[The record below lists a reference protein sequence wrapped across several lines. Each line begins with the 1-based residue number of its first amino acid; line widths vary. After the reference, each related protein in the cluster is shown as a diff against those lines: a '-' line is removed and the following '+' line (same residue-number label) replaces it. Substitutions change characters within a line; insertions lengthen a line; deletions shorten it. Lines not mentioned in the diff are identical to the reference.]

1 MNKKEYEEIYLNALL
16 KEHKH
21 WSLLMYIKYKT
32 GPTKILFDD
41 EESARS
47 VYEAFSEAL
56 NKSKD
61 YSLNSSQRTFTFSSH
76 GNASTTV
83 DLSDISCITVNPP
96 TDYLYLEE
104 END

>member
-1 MNKKEYEEIYLNALL
+1 MNKEEYDELYFKAVL
-16 KEHKH
+16 KEQKH
-21 WSLLMYIKYKT
+21 WSLLMYIKYMT
-32 GPTKILFDD
+32 APTKILFGD

-96 TDYLYLEE
+96 VNYLYSEE

>member
-1 MNKKEYEEIYLNALL
+1 MTKEKYDELYFKAVL
-16 KEHKH
+16 KEHKF
-21 WSLLMYIKYKT
+21 WSMLMHIKYMT
-32 GPTKILFDD
+32 GPQKFIFDD

-47 VYEAFSEAL
+47 VYDAFSVAL
-56 NKSKD
+56 KKDRD
-61 YSLNSSQRTFTFSSH
+61 YSNDRERTFTFASR

-96 TDYLYLEE
+96 TDYLYSDE